1 MVKRSAAILALCSL
15 MALSALSMDAQAAS
29 ASQAAPSSSV
39 QLEPPFSNAFPTQWV
54 MVGSPIPEGWVI
66 TKVGGNMI
74 EITNVKSATYGR
86 EIWVMLG
93 SPIPQGWVIIRPTGN
108 MNLIKFLG

>member
-1 MVKRSAAILALCSL
+1 
-15 MALSALSMDAQAAS
+15 
-29 ASQAAPSSSV
+29 
-39 QLEPPFSNAFPTQWV
+39 
-54 MVGSPIPEGWVI
+54 
-66 TKVGGNMI
+66 MI